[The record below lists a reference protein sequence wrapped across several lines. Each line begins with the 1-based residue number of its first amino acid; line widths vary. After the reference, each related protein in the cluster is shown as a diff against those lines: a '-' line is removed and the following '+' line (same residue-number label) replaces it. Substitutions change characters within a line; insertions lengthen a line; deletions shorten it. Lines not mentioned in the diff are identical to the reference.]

1 MEARAGFDKAGASII
16 GCAVMAERIAAI
28 LPAFNEEAALPGVLK
43 ELTAVGAAQIIV
55 VDNGSSDET
64 AAVAR
69 RGGTEVVSEPRR
81 GYGQACLAGMTA
93 LRGEITVVV
102 FMDADG
108 SDDPTEMARLVGP
121 IERGEA
127 EMVLGSRVLG
137 EREQGSLTA
146 QQRFGNWLA
155 TRLMRFMFG
164 ARYTDLGPFRAIRRD
179 ALERLGMRDTNYGW
193 TIEMQIKAHRMGI
206 RVMEMPV
213 KYRRRR
219 GGQSK
224 ISGTLR
230 GSVGAGVKILATIA
244 RYGFER

>member
-1 MEARAGFDKAGASII
+1 M
-16 GCAVMAERIAAI
+16 
-28 LPAFNEEAALPGVLK
+28 
-43 ELTAVGAAQIIV
+43 
-55 VDNGSSDET
+55 
-64 AAVAR
+64 
-69 RGGTEVVSEPRR
+69 SEPRR
-81 GYGQACLAGMTA
+81 GYGQACLAGMAA
-93 LRGEITVVV
+93 LQREISIVV
-102 FMDADG
+102 FLDADG
-108 SDDPTEMARLVGP
+108 SDDPAEMARLVGP

-137 EREQGSLTA
+137 EREAGSLTM

-164 ARYTDLGPFRAIRRD
+164 SRYTDLGPFRAIRRD

>member
-1 MEARAGFDKAGASII
+1 
-16 GCAVMAERIAAI
+16 MAERIAAI

-43 ELTAVGAAQIIV
+43 ELAAVGAAQIIV
-55 VDNGSSDET
+55 VNNGSSDGT
-64 AAVAR
+64 AEVAR
-69 RGGTEVVSEPRR
+69 RGGAEVVSEPRR
-81 GYGQACLAGMTA
+81 GYGQACLAGMAA
-93 LRGEITVVV
+93 LRRDITVVV

-108 SDDPTEMARLVGP
+108 SDDPAEMARLVGP

-137 EREQGSLTA
+137 EREAGSLTM

-155 TRLMRFMFG
+155 TGLMRVVFG
-164 ARYTDLGPFRAIRRD
+164 ARYTDLGPFRAIRRE
-179 ALERLGMRDTNYGW
+179 ALEGLGMRDTNYGW